1 MGEQSIRQTARRKA
15 LDAQATLRAQRAE
28 RERRLSALGVAVM
41 VAIGERD
48 ARAVACERRAGEALR
63 TMTDQ
68 EGLTVREA
76 IDWCS
81 PNLTVREAARLRGLG
96 ASQVANDGMD
106 GDGEPAAGPSV
117 ALPATGSADGAP
129 RVTG

>member
-1 MGEQSIRQTARRKA
+1 
-15 LDAQATLRAQRAE
+15 
-28 RERRLSALGVAVM
+28 VM
-41 VAIGERD
+41 VAVGERD
-48 ARAVACERRAGEALR
+48 ARVAACERRAGEALR

-68 EGLTVREA
+68 EGLTMREA
-76 IDWCS
+76 ISWCG

-96 ASQVANDGMD
+96 GSQVADDPKD

-129 RVTG
+129 PVAGS